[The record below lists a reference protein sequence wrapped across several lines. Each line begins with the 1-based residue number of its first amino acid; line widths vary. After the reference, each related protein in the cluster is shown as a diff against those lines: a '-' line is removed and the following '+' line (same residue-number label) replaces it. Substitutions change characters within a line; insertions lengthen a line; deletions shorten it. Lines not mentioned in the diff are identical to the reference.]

1 MDLESVKFLFS
12 SPFYQ
17 SMTKG
22 KVISIR
28 LKVMMHLILL
38 CVYAIEMMYG
48 CRDRPAQLAHGMALI
63 LKSGKFGHI
72 LHVLN

>member
-22 KVISIR
+22 KVIFIR
-28 LKVMMHLILL
+28 SKVMIHIIIL
-38 CVYAIEMMYG
+38 CMYAILG
-48 CRDRPAQLAHGMALI
+48 SRNRPAHGMALI
-63 LKSGKFGHI
+63 LKSGKFGQI
-72 LHVLN
+72 LYVPYPRH